1 MSQSEEA
8 TKTILLSQHSPPEAQ
23 GCASSQGELTPD
35 LLHQQLDGIATIP
48 PQM

>member
-1 MSQSEEA
+1 MQSFKKEV
-8 TKTILLSQHSPPEAQ
+8 KLMLHKK
-23 GCASSQGELTPD
+23 GELTPD